1 MNVDNPELGYN
12 IRAMRFVLREKFTQN
27 LELRKILLETGD
39 QELIE
44 NTRDAHEAI
53 NQDPF

>member
-1 MNVDNPELGYN
+1 
-12 IRAMRFVLREKFTQN
+12 MRFVLREKFTQN